1 MYLKVETR
9 AKQKAQCVPADK
21 AGKRKEVYKMK
32 KEIFC
37 SVCGRKFIPMGREH
51 ICPSCKQEAAAAAKK
66 AAVER
71 AKARSYTG
79 EACPVRISARARGF
93 IEAIAAEQGCK
104 FIPALDAV
112 LKKVAANYGF
122 QSWEDVPE
130 HRTERRAS
138 KAAKVA
144 AVTPAE
150 TPAKP
155 AETPAK
161 ASKANTPSKA
171 SKATSKASKTSKA

>member
-1 MYLKVETR
+1 
-9 AKQKAQCVPADK
+9 
-21 AGKRKEVYKMK
+21 MK

-37 SVCGRKFIPMGREH
+37 SCCGRKFIPVGREH

-93 IEAIAAEQGCK
+93 IEAIAAQQGSK

-112 LKKVAANYGF
+112 LKKVATSYGF
-122 QSWEDVPE
+122 SSWEDVPE
-130 HRTERRAS
+130 HKTERRAS

-144 AVTPAE
+144 AVTPSEAPV
-150 TPAKP
+150 TPV
-155 AETPAK
+155 K
-161 ASKANTPSKA
+161 ASTPSKTGT
-171 SKATSKASKTSKA
+171 SKATSKASKASKANKA